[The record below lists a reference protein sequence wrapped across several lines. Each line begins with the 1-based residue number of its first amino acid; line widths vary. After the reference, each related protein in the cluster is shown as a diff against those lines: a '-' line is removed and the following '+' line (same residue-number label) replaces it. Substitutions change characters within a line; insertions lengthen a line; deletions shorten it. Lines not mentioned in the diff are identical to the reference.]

1 MRRPS
6 FFGIACCAAM
16 LGGCSGSGTKTADTA
31 KGEVIPSATSGTT
44 LSLAAVAGRWNVRA
58 VPETGDTTTKTFVL
72 NATADSTGWTI
83 IYAPNREPLPVRV
96 IAVAGD
102 SLVIETG
109 PYQSGR
115 RPGMQAMSHDVYRM
129 IGDRLVGYG
138 VGRYVTRTGPD
149 SVLRLRLEGT
159 RAP

>member
-1 MRRPS
+1 M
-6 FFGIACCAAM
+6 
-16 LGGCSGSGTKTADTA
+16 
-31 KGEVIPSATSGTT
+31 
-44 LSLAAVAGRWNVRA
+44 
-58 VPETGDTTTKTFVL
+58 L

-83 IYAPNREPLPVRV
+83 IYAPNPEPLPVRV

-115 RPGMQAMSHDVYRM
+115 RPGMQALSHDVYRL
-129 IGDRLVGYG
+129 IGERLVGYG
-138 VGRYVTRTGPD
+138 VGGYVTRTGPD
-149 SVLRLRLEGT
+149 SVLHLRLEGT